1 MHDFMTDFDTPSPT
15 KMAEFFNGVEMEDVN
30 GAHATPAVDT
40 IEQELAEQD
49 LRPDQLL
56 LIGM

>member
-15 KMAEFFNGVEMEDVN
+15 QMAEFFNDMEIGDVS
-30 GAHATPAVDT
+30 GAHAAPSVDI